1 MQMVAGEKR
10 SGEIEGGSDRG
21 REEGESSHEWKDLI
35 ARGDAPSGL
44 NRISNGIEWEIDK
57 ILIKERF

>member
-1 MQMVAGEKR
+1 MQMVR
-10 SGEIEGGSDRG
+10 SRNEEIEGGWVG
-21 REEGESSHEWKDLI
+21 YREEGESSHEWKDLV

-57 ILIKERF
+57 ILIKERFQE